1 MGILIENESVQLVRT
16 ETQDIP
22 FVLQAEA
29 EQENAQYI
37 GQWSPAQ
44 HTSALADADILHL
57 LVKNIAGESVG
68 YVILRGLT
76 SPDDSIEFM
85 RLVITAKGFGYGKS
99 VLSLIK
105 KWCFE
110 VQKAHRLWLDVRE
123 NNHRAQ
129 HVYQSQGFQRKGI
142 LRECV
147 KVGNSYESLVVMAI
161 LSGEY
166 RGVGD

>member
-1 MGILIENESVQLVRT
+1 MNILIGNDSVQLLWT
-16 ETQDIP
+16 EPQQIP

-37 GQWSPAQ
+37 GQWSATQ
-44 HTSALADADILHL
+44 HINALADADILHL
-57 LVKNIAGESVG
+57 LVKNIAGEYVG
-68 YVILRGLT
+68 YVILRGLS

-110 VQKAHRLWLDVRE
+110 VRKAHRLWLDVRE
-123 NNHRAQ
+123 NNYRAQ
-129 HVYQSQGFQRKGI
+129 HVYQSQGFRREGI
-142 LRECV
+142 FRECV
-147 KVGNSYESLVVMAI
+147 KVENSYESLVVMAI
-161 LSGEY
+161 LAQEY
-166 RGVGD
+166 HAE